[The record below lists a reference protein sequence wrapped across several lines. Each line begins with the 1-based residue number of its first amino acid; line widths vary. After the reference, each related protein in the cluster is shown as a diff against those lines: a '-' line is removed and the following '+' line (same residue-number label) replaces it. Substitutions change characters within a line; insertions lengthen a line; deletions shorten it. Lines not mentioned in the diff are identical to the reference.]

1 MNQLKNTTR
10 QSGKI
15 DPVKVE
21 EQTRKIAGDTKGQKM
36 VYPTRKINVYLEE
49 PHHKKLKM
57 LGVMQDFNMQDKVTE
72 LIVKWLNTQ
81 DL

>member
-1 MNQLKNTTR
+1 MNQFKKTTKVDPIEVG
-10 QSGKI
+10 QKTDEIVKGK
-15 DPVKVE
+15 
-21 EQTRKIAGDTKGQKM
+21 GSKM

-72 LIVKWLNTQ
+72 LIIKWLNTQ
-81 DL
+81 DI